1 MIRSSNRLGEAV
13 SIHTLMFMKITTKSL
28 LACVVSLTAFSQG
41 LLGAEDQPKLPEA
54 SKVVVYKSVEREGK
68 KYDLKLHIF
77 NPSKHDLK
85 GKAPCIVM
93 IHGGGWVSGEPS
105 LFFKACERYA
115 SRGMVAISVEY
126 SIRSVHH
133 GTPYDSVSDGKS
145 AMRWVRKNA
154 KDLGVYP
161 DRIAAGGSSAGGH
174 VAAAAAFLSGFDDPK
189 DDLSIS
195 PKPNALVLT
204 SPVFDN
210 GPGGYGHSRV
220 KDRWKEFSPVHHVA
234 KGAPPTLICMGDSEP
249 TYLRVEVAKKFQ
261 ADMKQLGSRC
271 ELLILEGMQ
280 HGKRSPEHTRQIQDK
295 GDEFLISLGYMKAK

>member
-1 MIRSSNRLGEAV
+1 
-13 SIHTLMFMKITTKSL
+13 MKFAGKPISL
-28 LACVVSLTAFSQG
+28 CLVLL
-41 LLGAEDQPKLPEA
+41 LLGLNAAFAEETKTGLPQP
-54 SKVVVYKSVEREGK
+54 SKVEVYKTVERQGQ
-68 KYDLKLHIF
+68 KYALKLHIF
-77 NPSKHDLK
+77 HPPNHDPKSKT
-85 GKAPCIVM
+85 PCIVM

-115 SRGMVAISVEY
+115 SSGMVAISVEY

-145 AMRWVRKNA
+145 AMRWVRINA
-154 KDLGVYP
+154 KDLGVDP

-249 TYLRVEVAKKFQ
+249 TYLKVEVAKKFQ